1 MTFKAQ
7 DVSRGGS
14 CTHPAVPALL
24 THIYTRMGLPD
35 TPARCLMNPSWPGV
49 QVQVAPL
56 ALINNLR
63 TQAAPGHVTFIEILV

>member
-24 THIYTRMGLPD
+24 THIYTRIGLPD

-49 QVQVAPL
+49 QVQASGCS
-56 ALINNLR
+56 ARFNQQFAYAGSAGTCDIY
-63 TQAAPGHVTFIEILV
+63 